1 MLAEEPCDERHNYL
15 TLDHK
20 NWVDYLPFLGETKM
34 EGILMTVFGTG
45 ISTLAFVRTNYAF
58 GKDGCGD
65 YEAEGKPR
73 DLAEEKNFK
82 KSEINRNKMLHQK
95 TKQKHTSTFL
105 HVNEEMLEYYRV
117 FSR

>member
-1 MLAEEPCDERHNYL
+1 MYLLKSWEKSIKHAVTILPVGNQKMLTEKLCDERHNYF

-20 NWVDYLPFLGETKM
+20 NWVDYLPFLGEIKM

-45 ISTLAFVRTNYAF
+45 IITMAFVRTNGAF

-73 DLAEEKNFK
+73 DLAEE
-82 KSEINRNKMLHQK
+82 
-95 TKQKHTSTFL
+95 
-105 HVNEEMLEYYRV
+105 
-117 FSR
+117 